1 MKTPSKYSLGL
12 CLLLSLA
19 LAGGGCNAKMSWRG
33 KAGANVTRNPFY
45 AMNTASMIMDH
56 NTTDCAKALQ
66 AQPNFNGPEAQAA
79 LLKGLGY
86 AGIGTMAFEDV
97 PQWLKALDAQGLQLY
112 SIYTGIDPDTP
123 WKYDLRFKKAAP
135 LLKGRPTTI
144 MIYISIN
151 GTKPS
156 DPAGDELVLPYLRE
170 MADLAAPQGLRLA
183 LYPHFGS
190 WLETAQDAVRL
201 IKKADRP
208 NVGLCLNLCHWLRT
222 DNPAN
227 LEQVLQLVKPYLF
240 HVTINGA
247 DTGDTRSMG
256 FDRLIQPLGS
266 GSYDVGVF
274 LKAVKKAGYQGPIGL
289 QGWGFKGERREL
301 LTRSMAGWE
310 DLSKSMTAR

>member
-1 MKTPSKYSLGL
+1 MKTPNYFSLGL
-12 CLLLSLA
+12 CLLLSFA
-19 LAGGGCNAKMSWRG
+19 LAGGGCSAEAGQDG
-33 KAGANVTRNPFY
+33 KAGASALNNPFY
-45 AMNTASMIMDH
+45 AMNTASMIADY
-56 NTTDCAKALQ
+56 NTTDSAKALR
-66 AQPNFNGPEAQAA
+66 AQPKFNSPESQAA

-86 AGIGTMAFEDV
+86 AGIGTIGFENV
-97 PQWLKALDAQGLQLY
+97 PQWLKALDAQGLQFY
-112 SIYTGIDPDTP
+112 SIYSGIYADTP
-123 WKYDLRFKKAAP
+123 WKYDLRFKDAAP

-144 MIYISIN
+144 LIPISIK

-156 DPAGDELVLPYLRE
+156 DPAGDELVLPCLRE

-208 NVGLCLNLCHWLRT
+208 NVGVCLNLCHWLRT
-222 DNPAN
+222 DDPAN
-227 LEQVLQLVKPYLF
+227 LEQILRTVQPYLF

-266 GSYDVGVF
+266 GSYDAGAF
-274 LKAVKKAGYQGPIGL
+274 LKAVRKAGYQGPIGL
-289 QGWGFKGERREL
+289 QGWGVKGERREL
-301 LTRSMAGWE
+301 LARSMAGWKK
-310 DLSKSMTAR
+310 LSKSLAAR